1 MIDYTTLLE
10 IAGAVTTLGGAW
22 ITIRK
27 ITKDAQKAK
36 KEHVA
41 EILHAAK
48 EADHEMRAELEIRI
62 QKLESKLGNL
72 EVSVEKDLSHL
83 KEAYTSEIKNLGE
96 KIEDLRNELRQ
107 QHAGLLD
114 LLTKLVGKR

>member
-1 MIDYTTLLE
+1 MSDYTTLLE
-10 IAGAVTTLGGAW
+10 LAGAVTTIGGAI

-27 ITKDAQKAK
+27 IIKESHKAK
-36 KEHVA
+36 KESVA

-48 EADHEMRAELEIRI
+48 EADHEMRIE
-62 QKLESKLGNL
+62 LESKIQALGTKLSTL
-72 EVSVEKDLSHL
+72 ELSVEKDLSHL
-83 KEAYTSEIKNLGE
+83 KEAYTSEIKNLGG

>member
-1 MIDYTTLLE
+1 MVDYTTLLE
-10 IAGAVTTLGGAW
+10 LAGAITAFGTAW
-22 ITIRK
+22 ITVRK
-27 ITKDAQKAK
+27 IVKDSHKAK
-36 KEHVA
+36 KENAA
-41 EILHAAK
+41 EILQAAK
-48 EADHEMRAELEIRI
+48 EADQEMKLE
-62 QKLESKLGNL
+62 LESKIQALDLKLRSL
-72 EVSVEKDLSHL
+72 EVSVDKDLSHL